1 MTFRKKTT
9 VNRPGV
15 EVVVS
20 YDSTVREW
28 RCRIVA
34 ANVHDHDADYFTS
47 DRADALATANQMAD
61 RTYKNLVFSKAI
73 AIPLDELNELQN
85 IVLQVRQQI
94 GYDAIQAC
102 EEADDPL
109 TNDAAIE
116 LCLDADRPQ
125 MVSET
130 AWLRTKL
137 AYQKHGF
144 DAVCLAVGEN
154 LKLV

>member
-9 VNRPGV
+9 VKRPGV
-15 EVVVS
+15 EVVVG

-28 RCRIVA
+28 RCHIIA
-34 ANVHDHDADYFTS
+34 DNVHKHDADYFTS
-47 DRADALATANQMAD
+47 DRADALATAKQMAD
-61 RTYKNLVFSKAI
+61 RTYKNLVFSKAA
-73 AIPLDELNELQN
+73 AIPLDELNELQS
-85 IVLQVRQQI
+85 IVLQVWQQI
-94 GYDAIQAC
+94 GHDAMQAC
-102 EEADDPL
+102 EEAGDPL

-116 LCLDADRPQ
+116 MCLDADRPL

-130 AWLRTKL
+130 ARLLTKL
-137 AYQKHGF
+137 AYQKYGF